1 MGNGNGEMGTGK
13 WNPNSQF
20 PNPKSQ
26 IPTPEFPTPK
36 KISFLIEKMLSLHN
50 IDS

>member
-1 MGNGNGEMGTGK
+1 MGNGNGEMGIGK
-13 WNPNSQF
+13 WERGIPTPNSQF
-20 PNPKSQ
+20 P
-26 IPTPEFPTPK
+26 IPK